1 MELDFN
7 AIQGLIEVSDRCDIS
22 ELVIEYDGVK
32 IEIRRDR
39 KKDSPSFTIPAGV
52 VYESPSSTHHI
63 VPVAEKTSVVLPSP
77 SEEKTMEEHDERYYR
92 VLSPLVGVFY
102 RAPWPGAPP
111 FVEPGDKVSTGQTLC
126 IIEAMKLMNEITA
139 EVSGTVGKVL
149 RKNEEVVQS
158 GDLLFLIDPA

>member
-1 MELDFN
+1 MNLDFN

-39 KKDSPSFTIPAGV
+39 KKDGPSFVLPANV
-52 VYESPSSTHHI
+52 VYETPLAQTVPRPEKVPS
-63 VPVAEKTSVVLPSP
+63 VAQESK
-77 SEEKTMEEHDERYYR
+77 SEEENSQYYK
-92 VLSPLVGVFY
+92 VISPLVGVFY

-111 FVEPGDKVSTGQTLC
+111 FVEPGDKVSAGQTLC
-126 IIEAMKLMNEITA
+126 IVEAMKLMNEITA
-139 EVSGTVGKVL
+139 EVSGTVVKST

-158 GDLLFLIDPA
+158 GDVLFLIDPA

>member
-1 MELDFN
+1 MNLDFN

-39 KKDSPSFTIPAGV
+39 KKDGHTF
-52 VYESPSSTHHI
+52 
-63 VPVAEKTSVVLPSP
+63 VLPSGAVYEP
-77 SEEKTMEEHDERYYR
+77 PAVQTVQSTAKVSPPVKETEEDYSQYYK

-111 FVEPGDKVSTGQTLC
+111 FAEPGDKVSAGQTLC
-126 IIEAMKLMNEITA
+126 IVEAMKLMNEITA
-139 EVSGTVGKVL
+139 EVSGTVVKVL
-149 RKNEEVVQS
+149 RENEEVVQS
-158 GDLLFLIDPA
+158 GDVLFLIDPA

>member
-1 MELDFN
+1 MNLDFN

-39 KKDSPSFTIPAGV
+39 KKDGHTF
-52 VYESPSSTHHI
+52 
-63 VPVAEKTSVVLPSP
+63 VLPSGAVYEP
-77 SEEKTMEEHDERYYR
+77 PAVQTVQSTAKVSPPVKETEEDYSQYYK

-111 FVEPGDKVSTGQTLC
+111 FAEPGDKVSAGQTLC
-126 IIEAMKLMNEITA
+126 IVEAMKLMNEIKS
-139 EVSGTVGKVL
+139 EIRGKVIEIL
-149 RKNEEVVQS
+149 VENAEPVEFGQP
-158 GDLLFLIDPA
+158 LFLIEPL